1 MADSP
6 HTDSIPSA
14 NNVTQLTPINDLIQ
28 ALRSAWQRFLL
39 DDLAH
44 QIVVQ
49 ADRPVLV
56 VQTIG

>member
-1 MADSP
+1 MLNEARDG
-6 HTDSIPSA
+6 A
-14 NNVTQLTPINDLIQ
+14 YDLLVIGSHQ
-28 ALRSAWQRFLL
+28 ARGWQRFLL

-56 VQTIG
+56 V